1 MRDRNHIQSLDRGF
15 RILELFGEFASPL
28 TLTEIAHHSGLN
40 KTTAQRF
47 LSTLCSLGYVER
59 LQDRKYFWGSRI
71 LSLGF
76 RYLDSSNLVKA
87 AKPYLDE
94 LSRELHRTINLA
106 VLEGS
111 HVVFLYRREVK
122 IFLKYDLHPG
132 STLPS
137 HCTASGKV
145 LLAGLRD
152 EKLRDLLQGM
162 DLTRIT
168 PRTITDRDLLFKDIV
183 RTRKRGYSICDRE
196 LSMDLFS
203 IGAPLLDSGGAVLA
217 AVNVSLALK
226 DRETPDI
233 QAATEGLLK
242 AGDLISRAIGY
253 RGTYP
258 SFQIR
263 SS

>member
-15 RILELFGEFASPL
+15 RILELFGEFSSPL
-28 TLTEIAHHSGLN
+28 SLTEIARHAGLN

-59 LQDRKYFWGSRI
+59 LENRKFFWGSRI

-94 LSRELHRTINLA
+94 LSGELRRTINLA
-106 VLEGS
+106 VLDGP

-132 STLPS
+132 SKLPS

-152 EKLRDLLQGM
+152 EKLKDFIQCM
-162 DLTRIT
+162 ELTRMT

-203 IGAPLLDSGGAVLA
+203 IGAPLLDSGGMVLA
-217 AVNVSLALK
+217 AVNVSLELK
-226 DRETPDI
+226 EREGSDTKS
-233 QAATEGLLK
+233 AVERLLK
-242 AGDLISRAIGY
+242 TGDLISRAIGY

-263 SS
+263 